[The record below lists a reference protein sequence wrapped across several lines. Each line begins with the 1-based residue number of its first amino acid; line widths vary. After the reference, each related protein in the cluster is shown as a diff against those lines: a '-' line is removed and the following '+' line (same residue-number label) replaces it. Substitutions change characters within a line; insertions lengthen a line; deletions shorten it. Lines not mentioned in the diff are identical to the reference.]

1 VAPKIYFKRGL
12 KNLQFIEITEA
23 EAEAEAKLS
32 GTGQIQLEMAL

>member
-12 KNLQFIEITEA
+12 KNLQFIEIA